1 LFELSG
7 VDMILGV
14 AWLASLEGEL
24 ENFDY
29 EFQSLWAVSASLGRT
44 IIIQN
49 RGNSTSTKAGKKEK
63 KK

>member
-1 LFELSG
+1 
-7 VDMILGV
+7 MILGV